1 VWVLADSEKSQHP
14 QRRTFRVKKRDH
26 KILNKNKKNLARRLK
41 RKNYS
46 DQTEPMFQP
55 GNLHYQMAERVRA
68 IGFGGIGAVHALVT
82 RLRLDNAINENVP
95 LLKTH
100 VPYFESDH
108 VLNIAYNVMTGG
120 TCLEDIDRLR
130 DDASYADSLS
140 AQRIPDP
147 TTAGDFL
154 RRFQAADIGRLQETL
169 NQARQK
175 VWAQQPKSFFR
186 KGIIDVDG
194 TIAPTTGE
202 CKQGMDISYKGIWG
216 YAPLIVS
223 LANTKETLYLV
234 NRPGNQTSATG
245 AGEWIDRAL
254 EVTADFDQLWLRG
267 DTDFSLTAHLD
278 TWEGKVKFVLGYDA
292 RPNLVALAQQIQETA
307 WQKLERRA
315 RYEVQTTPRARPEN
329 VKECIVRERA
339 YKNIRLESEQVAEFS
354 YQPGKCQKPYRM
366 VVVRKNLSVEKGE
379 QVLFDDLRYFF
390 YLTNDR
396 TLSAAEI
403 VFFANQRCDQENVIE
418 QLKNGVNALRMPSDD
433 LLSNWAYMVI
443 AALAWNLKSWYGLMA
458 PDPSVGQAIARME
471 FKSFLH
477 SFILIPCQ
485 ILKTG
490 RRLVFRVLTYTRHLA
505 AFFQTFDALKR
516 VRFG

>member
-1 VWVLADSEKSQHP
+1 M
-14 QRRTFRVKKRDH
+14 KKRDH
-26 KILNKNKKNLARRLK
+26 KILNKNKKNLAKRLK

-46 DQTEPMFQP
+46 DQPEPMFQP
-55 GNLHYQMAERVRA
+55 GNLHYEMADRGRA

-82 RLRLDNAINENVP
+82 RLRLDDAINENVG

-108 VLNIAYNVMTGG
+108 VLNISYNVMTGG

-130 DDASYADSLS
+130 DDASYADGLS
-140 AQRIPDP
+140 AERIPDP

-154 RRFQAADIGRLQETL
+154 RRFEPADIERLQEVF
-169 NQARQK
+169 NQARRK

-186 KGIIDVDG
+186 QGIIDVDG
-194 TIAPTTGE
+194 TIAETTGE
-202 CKQGMDISYKGIWG
+202 CKQGMDMSYKGIWG

-245 AGEWIDRAL
+245 AGEWIDRAI
-254 EVTADFDQLWLRG
+254 EVAADFDELWLRG
-267 DTDFSLTAHLD
+267 DTDFSLTEHLD
-278 TWEGKVKFVLGYDA
+278 RWDQKVKFVLGYDA
-292 RPNLVALAQQIQETA
+292 RPNLVALAQHLPETA
-307 WQKLERRA
+307 WQKLERPA
-315 RYEVQTTPRARPEN
+315 RYEIETEPRTRPDN
-329 VKECIVRERA
+329 VKERIVRQRE
-339 YKNIRLESEQVAEFS
+339 YKNIRLESEQVAQFV
-354 YQPGKCQKPYRM
+354 YQPGKCQKQYRM

-379 QVLFDDLRYFF
+379 QVLFDDIRYFF
-390 YLTNDR
+390 YLTND
-396 TLSAAEI
+396 TSLSATEI

-433 LLSNWAYMVI
+433 LVSNWAYMVI

-458 PDPSVGQAIARME
+458 PDQSVGHAIGRME
-471 FKSFLH
+471 FKRFLH

-485 ILKTG
+485 IVKTG

>member
-1 VWVLADSEKSQHP
+1 M
-14 QRRTFRVKKRDH
+14 KKRDH

-485 ILKTG
+485 IVKTG
-490 RRLVFRVLTYTRHLA
+490 RRLVFRVLTYTKHLRT
-505 AFFQTFDALKR
+505 FFETFEVLKGA
-516 VRFG
+516 RFG